1 MAGLSQEVVDIA
13 IGGCSDQPC
22 LVDVV
27 YIETDHMNATHD
39 HSESLSDLP
48 IVVLASSSPRR
59 REMLTGAGIQHR
71 VHPAAVD
78 DGELVPGRATN
89 ADQWVVALAYLKA
102 ISSSRTI
109 DGLGFEGLGLDGKMV
124 IIGADTVC
132 VQDGQIIGQPVDRD
146 HAKEIINLMSGSTHE
161 VLTGVAILDPH
172 TGRRDLFVDRSVVT
186 VGQIADQE
194 IESYLDSEL
203 WRGKAGAYNITER
216 LAAGWPITFTGDE
229 TSIVGLPLSR
239 VIERVGSFY
248 SH

>member
-1 MAGLSQEVVDIA
+1 MNTAQDH
-13 IGGCSDQPC
+13 P
-22 LVDVV
+22 
-27 YIETDHMNATHD
+27 ETENDF
-39 HSESLSDLP
+39 P

-59 REMLTGAGIQHR
+59 REMLADAGVTHR
-71 VHPAAVD
+71 VHPAVID
-78 DGELVPGRATN
+78 DGELVPGHETS
-89 ADQWVVALAYLKA
+89 ADQWVVSLAYLKA

-109 DGLGFEGLGLDGKMV
+109 QDADLDGQMV

-132 VQDGQIIGQPVDRD
+132 VQDGEIIGQPDDRD
-146 HAKEIINLMSGSTHE
+146 HAREIIKLMSGATHE
-161 VLTGVAILDPH
+161 VLTGVAILDPR
-172 TGRRDLFVDRSVVT
+172 TGKRDLFVDRSIVT
-186 VGQIADQE
+186 VGQIQDQE

-248 SH
+248 LN